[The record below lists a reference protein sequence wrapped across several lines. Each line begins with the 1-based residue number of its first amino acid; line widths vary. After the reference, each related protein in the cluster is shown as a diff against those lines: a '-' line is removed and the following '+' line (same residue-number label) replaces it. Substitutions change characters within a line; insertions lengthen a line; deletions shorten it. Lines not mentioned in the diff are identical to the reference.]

1 MNFTEKDLQQ
11 LQQIGISENDVHN
24 QIENFKKGFPFVQLE
39 HAATIGDGIIKLD
52 ENDLAKYQ
60 DFFNK
65 NLDKTTPVKFVP
77 ASGAASRMFKELFAY
92 NENPTDDSS
101 MSTMLDKVD
110 NFAFSEDLKS
120 LNSTNDKP
128 QLANLILNE
137 EGLNYGHLPKGLIK
151 FHHYPEGSRTA
162 LEEHLVEGAH
172 YSKDAKNIVR
182 IHFTVSPEHLDPI
195 KELVDSKKPSY
206 ESGYGVRYDISYSTQ
221 ARSTNTIAVDLDNA
235 PFREGDGS
243 LLFRP
248 AGHGA
253 ILKNLGALS
262 GDIIFVKN
270 IDNVVPDR
278 LKPTTYQYKTA
289 LGGYLLWLQSQV
301 FRFISEIENDSFD
314 KTEIDTF
321 LKSHYGI
328 DGISLDKKSIITL
341 LNRPMRVC
349 GMVKNEGEPGGGPF
363 WVKDENGTSS
373 LQIIETSQIDMSAP
387 SQAAIVNEATH
398 FNPVD
403 LVCTLKNHSGQQF
416 DLTKY
421 VDPKTGFI
429 SAKSKDGKDLKA
441 QELPGLWN
449 GSMADWLTVF
459 VEVPVI
465 TFNPVKTVNDL
476 LRPEHQPES

>member
-1 MNFTEKDLQQ
+1 MTFTEKDLQQ
-11 LQQIGISENDVHN
+11 LKQIGISESDVLR
-24 QIENFKKGFPFVQLE
+24 QIENFKNGFPFVQLE
-39 HAATIGDGIIKLD
+39 HAATIGDGIVKLESD
-52 ENDLAKYQ
+52 NLAKYQ
-60 DFFNK
+60 AYYDNS
-65 NLDKTTPVKFVP
+65 LDKTIPIKFVP
-77 ASGAASRMFKELFAY
+77 ASGAASRMFKELFAF
-92 NENPTDDSS
+92 NENPTDNSP
-101 MSTMLDKVD
+101 MSKMLESVG
-110 NFAFSEDLKS
+110 NFSFSDDLKR
-120 LNSTNDKP
+120 LNPTPSK
-128 QLANLILNE
+128 QELADLILNE
-137 EGLNYGHLPKGLIK
+137 AGLNYGHLPKGLIK
-151 FHHYPEGSRTA
+151 FHYYKDGSRTA

-172 YSKDAKNIVR
+172 YSRDSENVVR

-195 KELVDSKKPSY
+195 KNLVDAKKGGY
-206 ESGYGVRYDISYSTQ
+206 ESAFGVNYEISYSTQ
-221 ARSTNTIAVDLDNA
+221 ARSTNTIAVDLENT
-235 PFREGDGS
+235 PFREPDGS

-253 ILKNLGALS
+253 ILKNLGALD

-278 LKPTTYQYKTA
+278 LKNTTYQYKKA

-301 FRFISEIENDSFD
+301 FDFISGIEKGNFN
-314 KTEIDTF
+314 KVEIDEF
-321 LKSHYGI
+321 LKTQYGI
-328 DGISLDKKSIITL
+328 DSTSMNRESILSLLD
-341 LNRPMRVC
+341 RPMRVC

-363 WVKDENGTSS
+363 WVRDENGTSS
-373 LQIIETSQIDMSAP
+373 LQIIETSQIDLSEP
-387 SQAAIVNEATH
+387 SQAAIVKDATH

-403 LVCTLKNHSGQQF
+403 LVCTLKNHQGERF

-476 LRPEHQPES
+476 LRPEHQPE